1 MPDSKAYIFNY
12 IPVLPTSETGYLFQ
26 LRESC
31 VQLQTCTDT
40 VLQMLVVGSPESRTD
55 SLSYKPARLT
65 GTQEGQLLPS
75 GQLCL

>member
-1 MPDSKAYIFNY
+1 MPHSKAYVFNC
-12 IPVLPTSETGYLFQ
+12 IPVLPASETSYLFQ

-31 VQLQTCTDT
+31 LQPQTCTDM
-40 VLQMLVVGSPESRTD
+40 VLQMLVVGSHESRTD
-55 SLSYKPARLT
+55 SLSYKPASLT